1 MVCIGKET
9 KNDSIVLDVKIGG
22 TVKSRSQVR
31 FIGGQHINLP
41 IICDQDIKDLRKVST
56 LMNIDYLVIP
66 FASSSQDIKKVK
78 EILGEFGKNIKIL
91 GKVDTI
97 HGIENFDDILL
108 QSDGIIIQRNE
119 LQFELPAEKMIIAQK
134 WAVQQCN
141 KKAKLVMIQSQVVES
156 MVT

>member
-1 MVCIGKET
+1 
-9 KNDSIVLDVKIGG
+9 
-22 TVKSRSQVR
+22 
-31 FIGGQHINLP
+31 
-41 IICDQDIKDLRKVST
+41 
-56 LMNIDYLVIP
+56 MNIDYLVIP

-134 WAVQQCN
+134 WAIQQCN
-141 KKAKLVMIQSQVVES
+141 VKAKLVIIQSQVVES
-156 MVT
+156 MIT